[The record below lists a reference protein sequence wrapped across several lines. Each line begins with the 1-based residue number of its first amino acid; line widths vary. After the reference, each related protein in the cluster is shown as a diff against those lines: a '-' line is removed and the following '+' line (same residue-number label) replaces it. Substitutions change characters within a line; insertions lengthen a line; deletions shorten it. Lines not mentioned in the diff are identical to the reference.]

1 MEKDTVLFQLA
12 ALFFEQEQKIE
23 SIKRMKTNQE
33 HKASLIADV
42 RKRLTALDCAI
53 AAVKGGK

>member
-33 HKASLIADV
+33 HKSALIADV
-42 RKRLTALDCAI
+42 RKRLTALDFAI